1 MKKTWEN
8 PVRANRIKSSIISLL
23 GLLAIAGFA
32 PASGIAQEAPSPA
45 AVTVVMMQAQDVT
58 LTRDLPGRVVALGVA
73 EVRPQVSGIITDQLF
88 EEGATVSEGDPMYRI
103 DDAIYAAQVQMSR
116 ASVEEARVALANAER
131 DEERNAT
138 LFLRKV
144 VSQTAVDDAKAIR
157 DEARAALVV
166 AQAQLRA
173 SEIDLEHTTVR
184 APLSGVVGR
193 ALTTRGALATAA
205 QASPLAIIRQID
217 AVFVDVAAS
226 AADVVRRRR
235 AAADP
240 ESTSDAS
247 SSDTTVMLT
256 LADGS
261 QYDQTGTILAAEP
274 QVNVMTGV
282 SVLRLKFPNP
292 DGILLP
298 GMYVNATLPA
308 GTATGA
314 ILAPQEGVSRDRR
327 GEPTALVVNDGNTVE
342 LRNLTVMG
350 TRGTDW
356 IVTEGLEAG
365 DRVIVAGLQK
375 VTTGAVVTPQERAAE
390 PASE

>member
-8 PVRANRIKSSIISLL
+8 PVRANWIKSRIISLL
-23 GLLAIAGFA
+23 GLLALAGFA
-32 PASGIAQEAPSPA
+32 PASGIAQEAPPPA
-45 AVTVVMMQAQDVT
+45 AVTVVTMQAQDVT

-235 AAADP
+235 AAAEP

-247 SSDTTVMLT
+247 SSDTTVTLT

-314 ILAPQEGVSRDRR
+314 IIAPQEGVSRDRR
-327 GEPTALVVNDGNTVE
+327 GEPTALVVNDENTVE
-342 LRNLTVMG
+342 LRNLTVLG

-375 VTTGAVVTPQERAAE
+375 VTTGAVVALQERAAE
-390 PASE
+390 PTSE

>member
-1 MKKTWEN
+1 ME
-8 PVRANRIKSSIISLL
+8 
-23 GLLAIAGFA
+23 
-32 PASGIAQEAPSPA
+32 
-45 AVTVVMMQAQDVT
+45 AQDVT

-103 DDAIYAAQVQMSR
+103 DDAIYAAQVQMSQ
-116 ASVEEARVALANAER
+116 R

-247 SSDTTVMLT
+247 SSDTTVTLT

-327 GEPTALVVNDGNTVE
+327 GEPTALIVNDENAVE
-342 LRNLTVMG
+342 LRSLTVMG

-375 VTTGAVVTPQERAAE
+375 VTTGAVVAPQERAAE
-390 PASE
+390 PTSE

>member
-8 PVRANRIKSSIISLL
+8 PVRANWIKSRIISLL
-23 GLLAIAGFA
+23 GLLALAGFA
-32 PASGIAQEAPSPA
+32 PASGIAQEAPPPA
-45 AVTVVMMQAQDVT
+45 AVTVVTMQAQDVT

-116 ASVEEARVALANAER
+116 ASLEETRVALANAER

-235 AAADP
+235 AAAEP
-240 ESTSDAS
+240 ESTSDVS
-247 SSDTTVMLT
+247 SSDTTVTLT

-327 GEPTALVVNDGNTVE
+327 GEPTALIVNDENTVE
-342 LRNLTVMG
+342 LRNLTVLG

-375 VTTGAVVTPQERAAE
+375 VTTGAVVAPQERAAE
-390 PASE
+390 PTSE